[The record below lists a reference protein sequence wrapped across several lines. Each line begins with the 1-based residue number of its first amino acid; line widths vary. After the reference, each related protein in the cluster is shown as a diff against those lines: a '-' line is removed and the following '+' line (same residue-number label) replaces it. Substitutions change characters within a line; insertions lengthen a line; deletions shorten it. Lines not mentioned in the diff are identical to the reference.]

1 MSTMGKRWCFT
12 LNNYTDSCEV
22 KLEELDVTYLVYGYE
37 RAPVTGTAH
46 LQGFIIFKKNMRISA
61 LKKIHPTAH
70 WEIARGSNQQAAD
83 YCKGLTPDKQP
94 NTIVERG
101 DMPADKGEGE
111 KERWAVAK
119 RACIA
124 GNLEEIPDDIF
135 MRYYRTCKEIK
146 KDYMAKPDDAAD
158 VTGVWYHGPPG
169 CGKSH
174 SARVDYPDAY
184 MKMQNKWWDGY
195 QGEESVILD
204 DFDCKELGHHIKI
217 WADRYSFLAETK
229 GGAINIRPKKF
240 IITSNY
246 LPGSL
251 WDDAVLVAAVL
262 RRFTFVEMHQRQ
274 AQ

>member
-1 MSTMGKRWCFT
+1 MATQGKRWCFT
-12 LNNYTDSCEV
+12 LNNYTDE
-22 KLEELDVTYLVYGYE
+22 LEASLEAQDCTYLVYGYE

-46 LQGFIIFKKNMRISA
+46 LQGFIIFKKNMRLTA
-61 LKKIHPTAH
+61 VKKLLATAH
-70 WEIARGSNQQAAD
+70 WELARGSNQQAAD
-83 YCKGLTPDKQP
+83 YCKGLTEDKEP

-101 DMPADKGEGE
+101 EMPAEKGEGE
-111 KERWAVAK
+111 KERWAAAK
-119 RACIA
+119 RACIS

-146 KDYMAKPDDAAD
+146 KDYMSKPDDVAD

-174 SARVDYPDAY
+174 TARVDYPNAY

-246 LPGSL
+246 LPGAL
-251 WDDAVLVAAVL
+251 WDDAVLCSAVL
-262 RRFTFVEMHQRQ
+262 RRFTFVEMQQRQ